1 MSKIV
6 LKINQIQGKLP
17 KMHND
22 NRIVIDAKNKL
33 NDLWSNL
40 LHYWDDDFKRVYEK
54 DILNEIFEDLDKIND
69 LFISTLEKEETYITT
84 MEEIYEAIS
93 DSEY

>member
-1 MSKIV
+1 M
-6 LKINQIQGKLP
+6 Q
-17 KMHND
+17 ND

-54 DILNEIFEDLDKIND
+54 EILNEIFDDLDRIND
-69 LFISTLEKEETYITT
+69 LFISTLEKEKDYMKT
-84 MEEIYEAIS
+84 MEELYESIS
-93 DSEY
+93 NSKS

>member
-1 MSKIV
+1 
-6 LKINQIQGKLP
+6 
-17 KMHND
+17 MHND

-33 NDLWSNL
+33 NDLWGNL

-54 DILNEIFEDLDKIND
+54 DILNEIFDDLDKIND
-69 LFISTLEKEETYITT
+69 LFISTLEEESGYMKN
-84 MEEIYEAIS
+84 MEEIYNAIS